1 MSMLPPIAPEAE
13 QEGAM
18 PETPEAH
25 HDRIDP
31 VIAPICPADPSSDET
46 FVEEL
51 LRDAY
56 LPRDRKP

>member
-1 MSMLPPIAPEAE
+1 MSVLPPIAPEAA

-18 PETPEAH
+18 LEIPEPH

-31 VIAPICPADPSSDET
+31 VIAPTFPAEPSSDKT

-56 LPRDRKP
+56 LPRDGKP